1 MSSHAGRSTGMA
13 RRSLASIV
21 TLAASLLLTS
31 LLILTGCGSDG
42 AAENGS
48 AADWTEGAEPTD
60 LSTQPADD
68 SIQGT
73 VTVLAAAS
81 LTEAFTELA
90 TQLEQQHPSLTVE
103 LSFGSSTTLAQQ
115 ITEGAEADVYASA
128 GKGALEQL
136 PADFASASDTVDIAS
151 NVLAIAV
158 PTGNPGGITTLEDF
172 ARSDIDTVLCADT
185 VPCGKAADE
194 AFARASITPAPASRE
209 IDVKATLSKVTLGE
223 ADGAIVYQ
231 SDVATAGDGIEGIEI
246 PADLNVSVTYP
257 LLWSNTDPA
266 TLALVDLVR
275 SEQGLEALE
284 AAGFGAP

>member
-1 MSSHAGRSTGMA
+1 MTGRAGRSAGMA

-31 LLILTGCGSDG
+31 LLLLTGCGSDG
-42 AAENGS
+42 AAENAT

-90 TQLEQQHPSLTVE
+90 THLEQQHPGLTVE

-115 ITEGAEADVYASA
+115 ITEGAQADVYASA

-158 PTGNPGGITTLEDF
+158 PTGNPGGITTRF
-172 ARSDIDTVLCADT
+172 
-185 VPCGKAADE
+185 
-194 AFARASITPAPASRE
+194 
-209 IDVKATLSKVTLGE
+209 
-223 ADGAIVYQ
+223 
-231 SDVATAGDGIEGIEI
+231 
-246 PADLNVSVTYP
+246 
-257 LLWSNTDPA
+257 
-266 TLALVDLVR
+266 LAN
-275 SEQGLEALE
+275 
-284 AAGFGAP
+284 